1 MKPDTAPDAL
11 AAMIDQ
17 QAMLAQVQAWGA
29 INTGTANLAGLEA
42 LSGTLA
48 EAFSALPGEVEFVE
62 PAPVTS
68 VNVAGQEVE
77 QAFGRHVVL
86 RVRPEAGRRLLL
98 TGHMDTVFPA

>member
-48 EAFSALPGEVEFVE
+48 DAFSALPG
-62 PAPVTS
+62 A
-68 VNVAGQEVE
+68 
-77 QAFGRHVVL
+77 
-86 RVRPEAGRRLLL
+86 
-98 TGHMDTVFPA
+98 